1 MRSAEGLDA
10 RAYSS
15 ALPWPTRVPVIAMCC
30 WLQLRMRGA
39 GEAELSRL
47 HGIKLFGVR
56 AERQRA
62 DRQASA
68 SQLRRARRCLR
79 LDAPGAA
86 AAAAGAERSGG
97 AEGLLAARAAADE
110 ELSLIHI

>member
-1 MRSAEGLDA
+1 MVVF
-10 RAYSS
+10 
-15 ALPWPTRVPVIAMCC
+15 ALCC
-30 WLQLRMRGA
+30 WLQLRMRGS
-39 GEAELSRL
+39 GEAELSGL
-47 HGIKLFGVR
+47 HHIKLSGVS
-56 AERQRA
+56 AGWQRA

-68 SQLRRARRCLR
+68 SRLRRARRCLR

-110 ELSLIHI
+110 ERLER